1 MTQSLSLNESNL
13 IYVGK
18 KLVPKSNKSIS
29 YYQNSNKKDEKEKKI
44 INLKKDKINIFF
56 DKKDNISI
64 DHENKEIFISNAFQ
78 ERVVFYDSELKD
90 WKIFFKRNNSNL
102 INQEKNHK
110 IKINLE

>member
-1 MTQSLSLNESNL
+1 MRR
-13 IYVGK
+13 K
-18 KLVPKSNKSIS
+18 KKV
-29 YYQNSNKKDEKEKKI
+29 
-44 INLKKDKINIFF
+44 INLKKDKINIFL
-56 DKKDNISI
+56 DKKANISI

-102 INQEKNHK
+102 INQGKNHK